1 MRYHEGLRNHLR
13 ARDLAWAVE
22 ASLGEI
28 LRSACNVIPS
38 RTSRIRKMDALRG
51 SALVSIL
58 KNLAMALSVHFEAS
72 LTEGCNV

>member
-28 LRSACNVIPS
+28 PRSACNLIP
-38 RTSRIRKMDALRG
+38 RELREFAKRMPLRG

-58 KNLAMALSVHFEAS
+58 KNLAMALSVHFEM
-72 LTEGCNV
+72 